1 MALTKDRNT
10 FQRTGETVA
19 HPVAAA
25 TKIYAGAL
33 VVLNASGQAEPGTT
47 ALGKTAVGRAEAQ
60 VDNTAGIA
68 GAIQVEV
75 RRGVFKYNNF
85 AADSINRQD
94 IGKTCYVVDD
104 ETVGKTDATGT
115 RSPAGKVVDVDGNG
129 VWVEIG

>member
-1 MALTKDRNT
+1 MALLADRNT

-33 VVLNASGQAEPGTT
+33 VVLNASGLAEPGTT
-47 ALGKTAVGRAEAQ
+47 GLGKTAVGRAEAQ
-60 VDNTAGIA
+60 VDNPGIA

-85 AADSINRQD
+85 AADTITRAD

-115 RSPAGKVVDVDGNG
+115 RSPAGKVIDIDGNG
-129 VWVEIG
+129 CWVEIG